1 MRIISP
7 SLLSADFSNIS
18 NTIKNI
24 EDAGVDRLHLDV
36 MDGYFVPALTFG
48 PMIIKEIRKCTQC
61 HLETHLMIKQPHKTI
76 DQYINAGSDTIMI
89 HLEASFNPEE
99 ELSYIR
105 ANNVC
110 AGIAINPE
118 TEEKRLLPLLKHL
131 DYILIMSVSPGL
143 GGQPFIPDTLRKME
157 NIVKMREGRDI
168 VIGVDGGVNM
178 NTIPQVYETG
188 IDITIVGSGLFEA
201 ENLPQRYQDL
211 LNV

>member
-18 NTIKNI
+18 DTIKKI
-24 EDAGVDRLHLDV
+24 EDAGADRLHLDV

-48 PMIIKEIRKCTQC
+48 PMIIKEIRKCTRC
-61 HLETHLMIKQPHKTI
+61 HIETHLMIQQPYKTI
-76 DQYINAGSDTIMI
+76 DQYINVGSDTIII
-89 HLEASFNPEE
+89 HLEASLNPEE

-118 TEEKRLLPLLKHL
+118 TEEKRLLPLLKYI
-131 DYILIMSVSPGL
+131 DYILIMSVSPGR
-143 GGQPFIPDTLRKME
+143 GGQAFIPDTLRKME

-178 NTIPQVYETG
+178 KTITQVYETG
-188 IDITIVGSGLFEA
+188 IDIAIVGSGLFEA
-201 ENLPQRYQDL
+201 KNIPQRYEDL
-211 LNV
+211 LNA